1 MIAGGY
7 PKSSPS
13 SCLAGASDD
22 PVESVEMLG
31 NQTLRYDAATGHYM
45 FPWKTDPQWKGT
57 CRQLVL
63 RLADGN
69 EYTANFKFL

>member
-1 MIAGGY
+1 
-7 PKSSPS
+7 
-13 SCLAGASDD
+13 
-22 PVESVEMLG
+22 MLG
-31 NQTLRYDAATGHYM
+31 NQTLKYDAATGHYM